1 MPRLKGINKQ
11 KLAQPELGAREQ
23 YSNLSSIFS
32 NQPINWTLIA
42 QQYDELVKFTT
53 ALRTRTAD
61 SETILRRFNRSNVQ
75 HPTYAALIELGRA
88 IKTIFL
94 CNYLESEE
102 MRQEINTGLNVVE
115 RWNGVNGFIHFGK
128 SGEMATNNLEDQ
140 EIAVLS
146 LHLLQVSLVYI
157 NTLMIQQVL
166 DEPAWLER
174 MTPRDMRALSPL
186 PHSHINPYGVF
197 NLDMDER
204 LPLDEMPLAA

>member
-1 MPRLKGINKQ
+1 M
-11 KLAQPELGAREQ
+11 
-23 YSNLSSIFS
+23 
-32 NQPINWTLIA
+32 
-42 QQYDELVKFTT
+42 
-53 ALRTRTAD
+53 
-61 SETILRRFNRSNVQ
+61 
-75 HPTYAALIELGRA
+75 IELGRA

-102 MRQEINTGLNVVE
+102 LRQEINTGLNVVE
-115 RWNGVNGFIHFGK
+115 RWNGVNGFIYFGK
-128 SGEMATNNLEDQ
+128 SGEIATNNIEDQ

-166 DEPAWLER
+166 KEPEWLDR
-174 MTPRDMRALSPL
+174 MTARDMRALSPL

-204 LPLDEMPLAA
+204 LELQEIPLAA